1 MTIRRVAVWLACAVL
16 AAMAAYVRL
25 APVDPDRW
33 HVDLETLA
41 RALGDQPARELRV
54 GRNSASV
61 RLEGDPDQLAAQLVR
76 LDEVALGTAR
86 TRRIAGDPAQGWITW
101 ETRSLIFG
109 FPDYTTAQIVEGALV
124 VFARSR
130 FGRGDRGVNA
140 ARLQH
145 WLSRL

>member
-25 APVDPDRW
+25 APVDPARW
-33 HVDLETLA
+33 HIDLGALA
-41 RALGDQPARELRV
+41 RDLGDQPARESRV

-61 RLEGDPDQLAAQLVR
+61 RLEGDPEQLAAQLVR

-86 TRRIAGDPAQGWITW
+86 TRRIAGDLAQDWVTW
-101 ETRSLIFG
+101 ETRSQIFG
-109 FPDYTTAQIVEGALV
+109 FPDYTTAQIVEGELV
-124 VFARSR
+124 LFARSR

-140 ARLQH
+140 ARLND
-145 WLSRL
+145 WLLQL